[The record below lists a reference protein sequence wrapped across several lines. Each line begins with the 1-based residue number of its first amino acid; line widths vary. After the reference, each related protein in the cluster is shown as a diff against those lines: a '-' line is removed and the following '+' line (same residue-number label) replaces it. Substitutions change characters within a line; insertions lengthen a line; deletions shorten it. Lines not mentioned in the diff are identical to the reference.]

1 MTRFLGRCD
10 PVGWLLPRESI
21 FKISH
26 TGEFRGNREVATQ
39 TVGSHLPQT
48 GGRRVYKEGAMESNG
63 KERAVR
69 LLGRPCLLG
78 SLLQVWART
87 YRACPAWK
95 APPSGGSCLENL
107 LREGCSGQWPR
118 HLPAVTC
125 KGNQVPFHGVL
136 LSRGSLRSAGEST
149 LTARA
154 TSAPFQQRLCL
165 CRAASEKIL
174 QALGSTP

>member
-1 MTRFLGRCD
+1 
-10 PVGWLLPRESI
+10 
-21 FKISH
+21 
-26 TGEFRGNREVATQ
+26 
-39 TVGSHLPQT
+39 
-48 GGRRVYKEGAMESNG
+48 MESNG

-69 LLGRPCLLG
+69 LLGRPCLLLPLTG
-78 SLLQVWART
+78 MGKDVQGLPR
-87 YRACPAWK
+87 
-95 APPSGGSCLENL
+95 LEGTPQWGFLPKNL

-125 KGNQVPFHGVL
+125 KGNQVPVHGVL

>member
-1 MTRFLGRCD
+1 MKSRD
-10 PVGWLLPRESI
+10 SD
-21 FKISH
+21 
-26 TGEFRGNREVATQ
+26 
-39 TVGSHLPQT
+39 
-48 GGRRVYKEGAMESNG
+48 RRAARAPDSRSEGIQEGAAESNG

-69 LLGRPCLLG
+69 LLGRPCLPAPSYRCEQG
-78 SLLQVWART
+78 RT
-87 YRACPAWK
+87 GP
-95 APPSGGSCLENL
+95 APPGSL
-107 LREGCSGQWPR
+107 LREGCSGLWPR

-125 KGNQVPFHGVL
+125 KGNQVPVYGVL

-154 TSAPFQQRLCL
+154 TSAPFQQGLCL

>member
-1 MTRFLGRCD
+1 MAVSRFLKFPILGNFAEFGKSRLRPSGRTF
-10 PVGWLLPRESI
+10 PRLEVGGYTRRSD
-21 FKISH
+21 
-26 TGEFRGNREVATQ
+26 
-39 TVGSHLPQT
+39 
-48 GGRRVYKEGAMESNG
+48 GGQR
-63 KERAVR
+63 ERASSKTARSFLPPAPSWRVWVR
-69 LLGRPCLLG
+69 THRVL
-78 SLLQVWART
+78 
-87 YRACPAWK
+87 
-95 APPSGGSCLENL
+95 PSINL

-125 KGNQVPFHGVL
+125 KGNQVPVYGVL